1 MENQTVDIVIPKD
14 LHLELW
20 EIAKE
25 RGVEVFDLISD
36 MVDYASE
43 EQRQTLFSATVDQLQ
58 DRYCDLLRDRIAE
71 MQKGQS

>member
-71 MQKGQS
+71 MQKDK

>member
-20 EIAKE
+20 KIAK
-25 RGVEVFDLISD
+25 GMGIEVFDLISD
-36 MVDYASE
+36 LIDNASE
-43 EQRQTLFSATVDQLQ
+43 EQRRILYIATVDQLQ

-71 MQKGQS
+71 MQKDK

>member
-20 EIAKE
+20 KIARE
-25 RGVEVFDLISD
+25 RGIEVFDLISD
-36 MVDYASE
+36 LIDNASE
-43 EQRQTLFSATVDQLQ
+43 EQRQMLFIATVDQLQ